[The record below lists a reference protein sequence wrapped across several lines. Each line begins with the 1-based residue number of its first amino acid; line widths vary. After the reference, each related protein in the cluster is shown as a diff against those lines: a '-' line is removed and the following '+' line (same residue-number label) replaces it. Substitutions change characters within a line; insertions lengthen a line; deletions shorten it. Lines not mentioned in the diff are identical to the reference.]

1 MITIEAF
8 SFIDPLFALFPL
20 EEVAKSAGEHG
31 AAAAEEGYGKY
42 FLLLGLAILLVVLNG
57 FFVAAEFALVKIRP
71 SQINKL
77 VAEKRLFAGSAKW
90 LFERMDH
97 TLSACQL
104 GITMASLALGWVG
117 EPAFAK
123 LLEPVFDLFGIGP
136 AWGHIIAFIFA
147 FSIITA
153 LHLVIGEQAPK
164 IFAIREPV
172 KMLMWCALP
181 MRFFYYL
188 LFPFM
193 YVLNWVTN
201 ILLAKLGLRGETGH
215 GSPHNEEEIK
225 ALLTESHTHGYL
237 SRIEHRLINNVFE
250 FDDML
255 CRLVMVPRVDVQV
268 MDVNRPFSE
277 LIQLAKETQHTR
289 YPVVDASLDKV
300 LGVVHMKD
308 LLGVAASDDSFDIQ
322 KVMREPTKVP
332 ENMPISQVLRNFQS
346 THQLLSFVVDE
357 YGSII
362 GIVTLEN
369 VLEKI
374 IGPVDDEF
382 DVADEP
388 NVRKVSETEFLV
400 LGHTHIA
407 EVEDALGV
415 NLDDDDADTVAGVL
429 MSRSGKLLS
438 AGDKV
443 EFAGAMAVVLST
455 DHDRVEKIRFT
466 LDEEAV
472 TAAKPAEKPKH

>member
-1 MITIEAF
+1 MNTAVIFSFAADATANVLGLIEAGHE
-8 SFIDPLFALFPL
+8 SGQD
-20 EEVAKSAGEHG
+20 AGDV
-31 AAAAEEGYGKY
+31 GYGFY
-42 FLLLGLAILLVVLNG
+42 FLMLGLAIVLVILNG

-71 SQINKL
+71 SQIDKL
-77 VAEKRLFAGSAKW
+77 VEEKKLFAGSAKW
-90 LFERMDH
+90 LFDRMDH

-104 GITMASLALGWVG
+104 GITMASLGLGWVG

-123 LLEPVFDLFGIGP
+123 LLEPIFKLLSIGP
-136 AWGHIIAFIFA
+136 SLGHIIAFIVA

-153 LHLVIGEQAPK
+153 LHLVVGEQAPK

-172 KMLMWCALP
+172 KMLMWCAAP

-193 YVLNWVTN
+193 YVLNMVTN
-201 ILLAKLGLRGETGH
+201 WILAKLGLTGETGH
-215 GSPHNEEEIK
+215 GAPHNEEEIR
-225 ALLTESHTHGYL
+225 AMLSESHTHGFL
-237 SRIEHRLINNVFE
+237 SRTEHRLMNAVME

-255 CRLVMVPRVDVQV
+255 CRLVMVPRVEVQA
-268 MDVNRPFSE
+268 MDVNKPFPE
-277 LIQLAKETQHTR
+277 LMAMAKSTKHTR
-289 YPVVDASLDKV
+289 YPAVDSSLDSV

-308 LLGVAASDDSFDIQ
+308 LLGVAENSNFDIRT
-322 KVMREPTKVP
+322 VMRKPTKVP
-332 ENMPISQVLRNFQS
+332 ESMPISQVLRHFQS

-388 NVRKVSETEFLV
+388 SIKKLSNGEFII
-400 LGHTHIA
+400 LGGTHIA
-407 EVEDALGV
+407 EVEDALGL
-415 NLDDDDADTVAGVL
+415 NLDDEDADTVAGVL
-429 MSRSGKLLS
+429 MSRLGKIPET
-438 AGDKV
+438 GDSF
-443 EFAGAMAVVLST
+443 EFPGAVAHVLAV
-455 DHDRVEKIRFT
+455 DHDRVEKIRFV
-466 LDEEAV
+466 V
-472 TAAKPAEKPKH
+472 TETKEPKGKAGQH